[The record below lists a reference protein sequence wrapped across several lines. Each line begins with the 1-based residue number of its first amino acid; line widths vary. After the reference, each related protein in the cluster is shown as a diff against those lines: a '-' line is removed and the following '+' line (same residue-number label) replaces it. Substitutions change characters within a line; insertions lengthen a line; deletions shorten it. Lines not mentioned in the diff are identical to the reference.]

1 MKIEN
6 VKKEVYCGLICK
18 NKRLFF
24 MIVFLGLPLFM
35 VFNYFFYYFF
45 ERYLEDENLKMKNI
59 FVTKKI

>member
-1 MKIEN
+1 
-6 VKKEVYCGLICK
+6 
-18 NKRLFF
+18 
-24 MIVFLGLPLFM
+24 MILFLGLPLFM